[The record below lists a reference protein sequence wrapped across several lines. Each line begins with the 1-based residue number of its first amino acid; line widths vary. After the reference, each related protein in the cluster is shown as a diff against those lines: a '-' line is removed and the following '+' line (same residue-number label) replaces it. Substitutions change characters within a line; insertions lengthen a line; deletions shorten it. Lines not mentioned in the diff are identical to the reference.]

1 VSLFFRAPEE
11 RNLSYQDVWGS
22 GGAVPTDIIQG
33 GSNVAESGLRLI
45 PVYAATSLIAD
56 LVSTAPLRVFREA
69 PDGTR
74 TMLPTQPQ
82 LVTNPA
88 PYGTRIDW
96 IHQAMTSLL
105 LRGNAY
111 GYITNLDWQGRPSQ
125 IQWLNPDDVTV
136 VEEQQDFFHW
146 PTYYWRGRQLDRDLV
161 VHIPAF
167 TFPGSVVGYSP
178 LALFKLQIETGL
190 RAQQHG
196 DDWFKNGAVPSG
208 QLRNQQR
215 TITPDEAQTVKARYK
230 AAIAKREVFVT
241 GADWDYSALSVN
253 PDESQF
259 LQTIKANA
267 TQVAA
272 IYRVSPEDVGGE
284 TATSLTYKTLE
295 QDDTKLTKRT
305 LGVWC
310 GRVEASLTRL
320 LPRPHFAQFDLDK
333 LARGDLTSRMVAETA
348 ALSAGIHTLDE
359 SRASENL
366 PPLTP
371 EQVQQWQEWYRTA
384 AAIPGTPNPNA
395 PAPKKGTDGGPNA

>member
-1 VSLFFRAPEE
+1 
-11 RNLSYQDVWGS
+11 
-22 GGAVPTDIIQG
+22 
-33 GSNVAESGLRLI
+33 
-45 PVYAATSLIAD
+45 
-56 LVSTAPLRVFREA
+56 
-69 PDGTR
+69 
-74 TMLPTQPQ
+74 
-82 LVTNPA
+82 
-88 PYGTRIDW
+88 
-96 IHQAMTSLL
+96 MTSLL

-146 PTYYWRGRQLDRDLV
+146 PTYYWRGRELDRDLV

-241 GADWDYSALSVN
+241 GADWDYAALSVN

-310 GRVEASLTRL
+310 GRLEASLTRL

-384 AAIPGTPNPNA
+384 AAMPGTPNPNA

>member
-1 VSLFFRAPEE
+1 
-11 RNLSYQDVWGS
+11 
-22 GGAVPTDIIQG
+22 
-33 GSNVAESGLRLI
+33 
-45 PVYAATSLIAD
+45 
-56 LVSTAPLRVFREA
+56 
-69 PDGTR
+69 
-74 TMLPTQPQ
+74 
-82 LVTNPA
+82 
-88 PYGTRIDW
+88 
-96 IHQAMTSLL
+96 MTSLL

-111 GYITNLDWQGRPSQ
+111 GYITNIDWQGVPSQ

-136 VEEQQDFFHW
+136 VEEQQDWFHH
-146 PTYYWRGRQLDRDLV
+146 PTYYWRGRPLDRDLV

-310 GRVEASLTRL
+310 ARLEAPLTNL
-320 LPRPHFAQFDLDK
+320 LQRKKYVQFDLDF
-333 LARGDLTSRMVAETA
+333 LSRGDMTSRMVAHTA
-348 ALSAGIHTLDE
+348 ALAAGVETNPE
-359 SRASENL
+359 ARRAEGK
-366 PPLTP
+366 PPLTD
-371 EQVQQWQEWYRTA
+371 EEAAQWQAWYRTA
-384 AAIPGTPNPNA
+384 VALPGTPNPNA

>member
-1 VSLFFRAPEE
+1 VSLFFRAAEQ
-11 RNLSYQDVWGS
+11 RSLSYQDVWGS
-22 GGAVPTDIIQG
+22 GGTVPTDIVQG

-69 PDGTR
+69 ADGTR

-111 GYITNLDWQGRPSQ
+111 GYITNIDWQGRPSQ

-146 PTYYWRGRQLDRDLV
+146 PTYYWRGREIDRDLV

-190 RAQQHG
+190 RAQKHG
-196 DDWFKNGAVPSG
+196 DDWFKNGAQPSG

-215 TITPDEAQTVKARYK
+215 TITPDEADTVKKRYK
-230 AAIAKREVFVT
+230 SAIAKRDVFVT
-241 GADWDYSALSVN
+241 GADWDYAALSVN
-253 PDESQF
+253 ADESQF

-310 GRVEASLTRL
+310 GRLEASLTNL

-384 AAIPGTPNPNA
+384 AAMPGTPNPNA
-395 PAPKKGTDGGPNA
+395 PAPKKGLDGGPNA